1 MSNVTEKEEALYV
14 VRAARQELHRLAQ
27 KCMMFG
33 ADPTGLNQKM
43 CDILEDTLQQL
54 RRTEA
59 EINSVEEPGIPS
71 SKSMKSILESSL
83 SELM

>member
-54 RRTEA
+54 RRTEGRNQQRRRTGNTLL
-59 EINSVEEPGIPS
+59 EIDEVDS
-71 SKSMKSILESSL
+71 
-83 SELM
+83 